1 MNKVSIRDVARHAGV
16 SISTVSRVLRK
27 YNNVP
32 EETREKVLRAVEELN
47 YIPNF
52 IAQSMTQGK
61 TRNIGVVF
69 STSAENAFTD
79 PFYAEVLRGIGRKTQ
94 EHGYYIQLLAFDDPV
109 KEKEE
114 CLNLLQCGRVDGL
127 ILLRSRMYDSLIYD
141 LNKKKHKFVL
151 IGQVS
156 DEMPVEGV
164 VYSVDT
170 DNKKGSYD
178 IVSYLINKGH
188 KRIAYIAGNMEY
200 VVDNERY
207 KGYRL
212 AHLDVGLECDPE
224 LVIEAPADTYELKDV
239 IKEKLRKIEGITA
252 IFARDDLKAVAAM
265 FAVSELGLKVPE
277 DVMVVG
283 YNNYLIS
290 TVIEPKLTTVN
301 VPFYD
306 LGVHA
311 AQLMVDVIEG
321 RKISENRIVLP
332 IEIIERK
339 STGG

>member
-1 MNKVSIRDVARHAGV
+1 MSKVSIKDVAKHAGV
-16 SISTVSRVLRK
+16 SISTVSRVLRR
-27 YNNVP
+27 YSNVP
-32 EETREKVLRAVEELN
+32 EETREKVIKSVKELN
-47 YIPNF
+47 YIPNY

-61 TRNIGVVF
+61 TKNIGVVF
-69 STSAENAFTD
+69 STSAENAFID

-94 EHGYYIQLLAFDDPV
+94 EYGYYIQLLAYDDPI

-114 CLNLLQCGRVDGL
+114 CLKLLQCGRVDGL
-127 ILLRSRMYDSLIYD
+127 ILLRSRMYDSLIYE
-141 LNKKKHKFVL
+141 LNKNNSKFVL

-156 DEMPVEGV
+156 DELPVEGV

-170 DNKKGSYD
+170 DNKLGSYE
-178 IVSYLINKGH
+178 IVSYLIKKGH
-188 KRIAYIAGNMEY
+188 KRIAFITGNMEY

-224 LVIEAPADTYELKDV
+224 LVIEAPIDTYELKDA
-239 IKEKLRKIEGITA
+239 IKEKLRKIKGITA

-265 FAVSELGLKVPE
+265 FAVSELGLRVPE

-301 VPFYD
+301 VPVYD
-306 LGVHA
+306 LGVQA

-321 RKISENRIVLP
+321 SEITDNRIILP
-332 IEIIERK
+332 IEIIERR